1 MMAKLSGQSIVCD
14 ASSLISLTDS
24 CFVHVIY
31 FLKKKY
37 SGRFIIPPSVE
48 RECVEQPMQIRNY
61 ALHAIRLKRAI
72 AENMIDVVEA
82 NPARDL
88 PAFSIERS
96 SMSDAFC
103 KSKMHMESAD
113 SNPKA
118 KPGKAAEEIKFIAN
132 NIFHADGT
140 PLRLLHAG
148 EADVLSLALELGVD
162 NILMDER
169 TCRML
174 CEDPESLRQHLE
186 HELGRQIG
194 INDESLS
201 AFSRAT
207 RKLRFFRSSELLL
220 LAYEK
225 GYFADYKELER
236 DAVEASLYKLKHAGC
251 AIGFGEIGGYARNHI
266 RE

>member
-1 MMAKLSGQSIVCD
+1 MAKMSGQSIVCD
-14 ASSLISLTDS
+14 SSSLISLTDS

-48 RECVEQPMQIRNY
+48 KECVEQPMHIKNY

-82 NPARDL
+82 
-88 PAFSIERS
+88 
-96 SMSDAFC
+96 
-103 KSKMHMESAD
+103 
-113 SNPKA
+113 
-118 KPGKAAEEIKFIAN
+118 KPEKAAEEIKFIAN

-148 EADVLSLALELGVD
+148 EADVISLALELGVD

-169 TCRML
+169 TTRML
-174 CEDPESLRQHLE
+174 VEDPEALRQHLE
-186 HELGRQIG
+186 HELGKQIG
-194 INDESLS
+194 INEESLS

-207 RKLRFFRSSELLL
+207 KRLRFFRSTELIR
-220 LAYEK
+220 LAHEK
-225 GYFADYKELER
+225 GYFADYGELER
-236 DAVEASLYKLKHAGC
+236 EAVEASLYKLKYSGC
-251 AIGFGEIGGYARNHI
+251 AIGFEEIGDYARKHI

>member
-1 MMAKLSGQSIVCD
+1 MAKLSGQSIVCD
-14 ASSLISLTDS
+14 SSSLISLTDS
-24 CFVHVIY
+24 CFVHIVY

-48 RECVEQPMQIRNY
+48 KECVEQPMQIKNY

-72 AENMIDVVEA
+72 SEGMIDVVDTK
-82 NPARDL
+82 R
-88 PAFSIERS
+88 
-96 SMSDAFC
+96 
-103 KSKMHMESAD
+103 
-113 SNPKA
+113 
-118 KPGKAAEEIKFIAN
+118 GQAAEEIRFIAN
-132 NIFHADGT
+132 SIFHAEGT

-169 TCRML
+169 TTRML
-174 CEDPESLRQHLE
+174 VEDPESLRQHLE
-186 HELGRQIG
+186 HELGKQIG
-194 INDESLS
+194 INEESMS

-207 RKLRFFRSSELLL
+207 RRLRFFRSTELLL

-225 GYFADYKELER
+225 GYFADYGELER
-236 DAVEASLYKLKHAGC
+236 EAVEASLYKLKCSGC
-251 AIGFGEIGGYARNHI
+251 AIGFEEIGEYTRNHI

>member
-1 MMAKLSGQSIVCD
+1 MMAKMSGQSIVCD
-14 ASSLISLTDS
+14 SSSLISLTDS
-24 CFVHVIY
+24 CFIHVIY

-48 RECVEQPMQIRNY
+48 KECVEQPMHIKNY

-82 NPARDL
+82 
-88 PAFSIERS
+88 
-96 SMSDAFC
+96 
-103 KSKMHMESAD
+103 KSE
-113 SNPKA
+113 P
-118 KPGKAAEEIKFIAN
+118 AAEEIKFIAN
-132 NIFHADGT
+132 SIFHAEGT

-169 TCRML
+169 TTRML
-174 CEDPESLRQHLE
+174 VEDPESLRQHLE
-186 HELGRQIG
+186 HELGKQIG
-194 INDESLS
+194 INEKSLS

-207 RKLRFFRSSELLL
+207 RKIRFFRSTELIL
-220 LAYEK
+220 LAHEL
-225 GYFADYKELER
+225 GYFADYGELER
-236 DAVEASLYKLKHAGC
+236 EAVEASLYKLKYSGC
-251 AIGFGEIGGYARNHI
+251 AIGFGEIGDYSRKHL

>member
-1 MMAKLSGQSIVCD
+1 MAKLSGQSIVCD
-14 ASSLISLTDS
+14 SSSLISLTDS

-48 RECVEQPMQIRNY
+48 KECVEQPMNIRSY

-82 NPARDL
+82 
-88 PAFSIERS
+88 
-96 SMSDAFC
+96 
-103 KSKMHMESAD
+103 
-113 SNPKA
+113 KA
-118 KPGKAAEEIKFIAN
+118 QPAAEEIRFIAN
-132 NIFHADGT
+132 NIFHAEGT

-148 EADVLSLALELGVD
+148 EADVISLALELGVD

-169 TCRML
+169 TTRML
-174 CEDPESLRQHLE
+174 VEDPESLRQHLE
-186 HELGRQIG
+186 RELGKQIG
-194 INDESLS
+194 INEGSLS

-207 RKLRFFRSSELLL
+207 KRLRFFRSTELVL

-236 DAVEASLYKLKHAGC
+236 EAVEASLYKLKYSGC
-251 AIGFGEIGGYARNHI
+251 AVGFEEIGEYSRNHL

>member
-1 MMAKLSGQSIVCD
+1 MCD
-14 ASSLISLTDS
+14 SSSLISLTDS

-48 RECVEQPMQIRNY
+48 KECVEQPMHIRNY

-82 NPARDL
+82 KPEKAAVLQDKTA
-88 PAFSIERS
+88 PIGAGG
-96 SMSDAFC
+96 
-103 KSKMHMESAD
+103 
-113 SNPKA
+113 SNR
-118 KPGKAAEEIKFIAN
+118 AAEEMRFIAN
-132 NIFHADGT
+132 KIFHVEGT

-148 EADVLSLALELGVD
+148 EADVISLALELGVD

-169 TCRML
+169 TTRML
-174 CEDPESLRQHLE
+174 VEDPEALRQHLE
-186 HELGRQIG
+186 HELGKQIG
-194 INDESLS
+194 INEESLS

-207 RKLRFFRSSELLL
+207 KRLRFFRSTELIL
-220 LAYEK
+220 LAHEK
-225 GYFADYKELER
+225 GYFADYGELER
-236 DAVEASLYKLKHAGC
+236 EAVEASLYKLKYSGC
-251 AIGFGEIGGYARNHI
+251 AIGFEEIGDYSRKHL

>member
-1 MMAKLSGQSIVCD
+1 MAKMSGQSIVCD
-14 ASSLISLTDS
+14 SSSLISLTDS

-48 RECVEQPMQIRNY
+48 KECVEQPMHIKNY

-82 NPARDL
+82 
-88 PAFSIERS
+88 
-96 SMSDAFC
+96 
-103 KSKMHMESAD
+103 
-113 SNPKA
+113 
-118 KPGKAAEEIKFIAN
+118 KPEKAAEEIKFIAN

-148 EADVLSLALELGVD
+148 EADVISLALELGVD

-169 TCRML
+169 TTRML
-174 CEDPESLRQHLE
+174 VEDPEALRQHLE
-186 HELGRQIG
+186 HELGKQIG
-194 INDESLS
+194 INEESLS

-207 RKLRFFRSSELLL
+207 KRLRFFRSTELIL
-220 LAYEK
+220 LAHEK
-225 GYFADYKELER
+225 GYFADYGELER
-236 DAVEASLYKLKHAGC
+236 EAVEASLYKLKYSGC
-251 AIGFGEIGGYARNHI
+251 AIGFEEIGDYSRKHL